1 MINDKYMY
9 RKSIIVIKKVF
20 ILYIFLNDTES
31 TNIVEFCKS
40 FVWFSTIN
48 SSVGIISS
56 KIVNKA
62 YKFELN
68 FSLDAIL
75 LIYMNRINSPPM
87 NMRKVIIAIHEDT
100 MIFEIKTVEII
111 VYKIRRMPID
121 IGVFIIEIIEEIT
134 ISVFIN
140 KNLMSAYILIKI

>member
-20 ILYIFLNDTES
+20 ILYIFLNDNES

-48 SSVGIISS
+48 SSIGIISS

-111 VYKIRRMPID
+111 VYKIRRIPID
-121 IGVFIIEIIEEIT
+121 IGVFIIEMIEEIT

-140 KNLMSAYILIKI
+140 KNLISAYILIKI